1 MKTNR
6 ILIIASVLVILLMS
20 VSVMYAQGPGD
31 GDQPHPPNGPIAQG
45 GQNIVEGVL
54 VQEAALATETTP
66 REVLAARRDGQS
78 IADYVT
84 EHGGDPDAVALAVK
98 TKIEEHAMQALNDE
112 KITQERYDEIMANLD
127 QAIADGLSATGPIV
141 QPRNNAPQGNN
152 GPNGN
157 QNGRGPGQQGP
168 NVSRPNIDPAIVE
181 ILTEATGLEAPEIM
195 TQLRDGKTLTELI
208 EENGGDVDAIKAQVI
223 EMLTTGIEE
232 RVNNLF
238 TMSFNF
244 DGVRPDG
251 GPAQN
256 RPFDFNLPGVLAE
269 ATGLEPQDLIA
280 QLQDGKTPAEL
291 IEENGG
297 DVEAVKAQIM
307 ASITERINEA
317 VANGNMT
324 QENADQI
331 LANLEERIDNLLN
344 NPVQLQGRG
353 GRGFDDSNGAN
364 EGVLE

>member
-6 ILIIASVLVILLMS
+6 ILVIASVLVILLMS

-31 GDQPHPPNGPIAQG
+31 DDQPHPPSGPIAQG
-45 GQNIVEGVL
+45 GQNIVEGAL
-54 VQEAALATETTP
+54 VQEAATATETTP
-66 REVLAARRDGQS
+66 REVLAARRNGQS

-98 TKIEEHAMQALNDE
+98 TKIEEHATQALADE
-112 KITQERYDEIMANLD
+112 KITQERYDEVMANLD

-141 QPRNNAPQGNN
+141 QPRNNGPRGNN
-152 GPNGN
+152 GP
-157 QNGRGPGQQGP
+157 GQQGQGP

-181 ILTEATGLEAPEIM
+181 ILTEATGLDAPEIM
-195 TQLRDGKTLTELI
+195 TQLRDGKTLAELI
-208 EENGGDVDAIKAQVI
+208 EENGGDVEAIKAQVT

-238 TMSFNF
+238 TMPFNF

-251 GPAQN
+251 RPAQN
-256 RPFDFNLPGVLAE
+256 RPFDFDLPGVLAE
-269 ATGLEPQDLIA
+269 ATGLEPQDLMA

-307 ASITERINEA
+307 ASITEKVNEG
-317 VANGNMT
+317 VANENIT

-344 NPVQLQGRG
+344 NPVQLRGRG